1 MYQGGG
7 GVVRMDT
14 VYHYY
19 AGREITST
27 AGGHCTYYK
36 HTTAESRNNAIHGM
50 HLLSWESERAKI
62 NE

>member
-1 MYQGGG
+1 
-7 GVVRMDT
+7 MDT

-19 AGREITST
+19 ADREITST

-36 HTTAESRNNAIHGM
+36 HTTAESRNNAIHGI